1 MSVCLSVWLAAVRW
15 GLAWPGL
22 ACGIITHQRV
32 SSPCSHTTPAAASH
46 NSPFSSS
53 PHTNTSSARPPLT
66 LSHPSARPPAHV
78 WIPAF
83 FRQGFFPRLE
93 AAFFSSG
100 LLPSSRLD
108 SYLLQAKTF
117 DTSGRCL
124 FVWTPSY
131 LLHVW
136 TPTFFMSGLPSSLR
150 LDSCLLHVWTPTL
163 FTS

>member
-1 MSVCLSVWLAAVRW
+1 MSETLIDQAYPSVCMSVCLSVWLAAVRW

-93 AAFFSSG
+93 AAFFSTG

-108 SYLLQAKTF
+108 SYLLHVRTPVFFTF
-117 DTSGRCL
+117 GL
-124 FVWTPSY
+124 LPSSRLDSY
-131 LLHVW
+131 PLHVL
-136 TPTFFMSGLPSSLR
+136 TPTFF
-150 LDSCLLHVWTPTL
+150 
-163 FTS
+163 TS